1 MNIFKRF
8 RKTSPSQDKTNAIN
22 NNIINENDNLNSS
35 DIELMFK
42 YGKSS
47 NIVGGFESVSFME
60 LPYAMI
66 KRDIV
71 YLLKEN
77 SINEV
82 LELIFKPQFKSFN
95 INKVKEAEKI
105 SFIIWINEQ
114 LERIFKIEEQFLQ
127 SEPEPE
133 LIASGID
140 RLNEFG
146 INPLMEK
153 IAKDWN
159 KTPEE
164 IEQYP
169 YFKIYQKIKM
179 DKVQSEINKRYQKI
193 IEEKKKAKWELE

>member
-22 NNIINENDNLNSS
+22 DNIINENDNLNSS

-60 LPYAMI
+60 LPYATI

-82 LELIFKPQFKSFN
+82 LELIFKPQFKNFN

-114 LERIFKIEEQFLQ
+114 LERVFKIEEQFLQ

-164 IEQYP
+164 IEKYP

-193 IEEKKKAKWELE
+193 IEEKSKAK

>member
-8 RKTSPSQDKTNAIN
+8 RKTSPSQDKTNTIN
-22 NNIINENDNLNSS
+22 DNIINENDNLNSS

-60 LPYAMI
+60 LHYEKI

-82 LELIFKPQFKSFN
+82 LELIFKPQFKNFN

-114 LERIFKIEEQFLQ
+114 LERVFKIEEQFLQ

-193 IEEKKKAKWELE
+193 IEEKSKAK